1 MNRHAHSRAIATGS
15 DIGDSLALLLC
26 NPPAPCQNFIRYTL
40 RFSLVL
46 ILLLSLSSFAS
57 SWSAADKAFAKGD
70 YAQALELYYKARNDA
85 PDDRVLNFNIG
96 SALYKLKRYGDAKN
110 ELMQAVFAADT
121 QVAKKAAYNLA
132 NVHYRL
138 GQESQKPAERIAAWR
153 ESIALLKKA
162 VDLDPMY
169 DAAKRNVEFIQA
181 KLKEELDK
189 QKKEQDPKK
198 KDQEQK
204 PLSEA
209 AKQALA
215 RAMQLC
221 KQGRFTEAKAIL
233 AATVQNDESASSLNP
248 NLQRIQD
255 VIDISEGREPT
266 KPIDASNTSKDL
278 DVI

>member
-1 MNRHAHSRAIATGS
+1 MR
-15 DIGDSLALLLC
+15 
-26 NPPAPCQNFIRYTL
+26 FL
-40 RFSLVL
+40 RNMFFSSTVL
-46 ILLLSLSSFAS
+46 ILLLAYSSFAS
-57 SWSAADKAFAKGD
+57 SWSQADKAFAKGD
-70 YAQALELYYKARNDA
+70 FTQALDLYYKARNDA

-96 SALYKLKRYGDAKN
+96 SSLYKLKRYGDAKN

-132 NVHYRL
+132 NVQYRL
-138 GQESQKPAERIAAWR
+138 GQESQKPADKIAAWR

-162 VDLDPMY
+162 VDLDPAY
-169 DAAKRNVEFIQA
+169 DAAKRNVEYIQA

-189 QKKEQDPKK
+189 QKKEQDPNK

-233 AATVQNDESASSLNP
+233 EQTVQNDETASSLNA

-255 VIDISEGREPT
+255 VIDISEGREPS

-278 DVI
+278 EVI